1 MADGRQKCLSLWRSL
16 RKIGTCIT
24 TYLTPRVDLNVDRI
38 GDELGSVVDWRD
50 GKEGSPNRA
59 SGKSACETEVS
70 NQVDV

>member
-1 MADGRQKCLSLWRSL
+1 M
-16 RKIGTCIT
+16 
-24 TYLTPRVDLNVDRI
+24 DRI

-50 GKEGSPNRA
+50 GKEGSPNSNRA